1 MPGASGAAM
10 RCGNSTQRWRP
21 YRPDNQNAAR
31 ATRASRQ
38 DAWGITLIEGLLR
51 ALAAVEKVVSSI
63 AAFFMFAIMIIVFSD
78 VVMRYGFNKPFS
90 WAYDLI
96 SLYLMAG
103 VFFLILS
110 EAYASHAH
118 VSVDILQQ
126 KFPPA
131 MIRVTEIVTCLVGMV
146 VFSLIAWLG
155 FLLTVESFQATDVM
169 AGGIPWPMW
178 PSIGLVPFGAGLITL
193 RLVLHLVAH
202 VISLA
207 SGRSVIALP
216 ASHAAGET
224 FE

>member
-1 MPGASGAAM
+1 M
-10 RCGNSTQRWRP
+10 
-21 YRPDNQNAAR
+21 
-31 ATRASRQ
+31 
-38 DAWGITLIEGLLR
+38 GI
-51 ALAAVEKVVSSI
+51 VEKAVSTI
-63 AAFFMFAIMIIVFSD
+63 AAIFMFAIMMIVFSD
-78 VVMRYGFNKPFS
+78 VVMRYVFNRPFS

-126 KFPPA
+126 RFAPA
-131 MIRVTEIVTCLVGMV
+131 MIRVTEIVTCLVGIS

-155 FLLTVESFQATDVM
+155 LLRAIDSFRSSDVM
-169 AGGIPWPMW
+169 AGAIPWPMW

-193 RLVLHLVAH
+193 RLVLHLIGH
-202 VISLA
+202 VLSLA
-207 SGRSVIALP
+207 TGRDVIALP

>member
-1 MPGASGAAM
+1 V
-10 RCGNSTQRWRP
+10 
-21 YRPDNQNAAR
+21 
-31 ATRASRQ
+31 
-38 DAWGITLIEGLLR
+38 LEGLLR
-51 ALAAVEKVVSSI
+51 ALAKIEKAVSSI

-78 VVMRYGFNKPFS
+78 VVMRYGFNRPFS
-90 WAYDLI
+90 WAYDLF

-103 VFFLILS
+103 IFFLILS

-131 MIRVTEIVTCLVGMV
+131 MIRVSEIVTCLVGIA

-155 FLLTVESFQATDVM
+155 LLRALDSFKSSDVM
-169 AGGIPWPMW
+169 AGAIPWPMW

-193 RLVLHLVAH
+193 RLLLHLFAH

-207 SGRSVIALP
+207 THRDVIPLP
-216 ASHAAGET
+216 SQHVGGET

>member
-1 MPGASGAAM
+1 MPRSRPFRAISAAKT
-10 RCGNSTQRWRP
+10 GNIDVLDRS
-21 YRPDNQNAAR
+21 
-31 ATRASRQ
+31 
-38 DAWGITLIEGLLR
+38 LR

-63 AAFFMFAIMIIVFSD
+63 AAVFMFAIMIIVFGD
-78 VVMRYGFNKPFS
+78 VVMRYVFNRPFS

-103 VFFLILS
+103 IFFLILS

-131 MIRVTEIVTCLVGMV
+131 MIRLTEIVTCVVGII

-155 FLLTVESFQATDVM
+155 LLRAVDSFNSSDVM

-202 VISLA
+202 IVSLA
-207 SGRSVIALP
+207 TGRDVIALP
-216 ASHAAGET
+216 ASHVAAET

>member
-1 MPGASGAAM
+1 MGVL
-10 RCGNSTQRWRP
+10 
-21 YRPDNQNAAR
+21 D
-31 ATRASRQ
+31 
-38 DAWGITLIEGLLR
+38 GILRTLG
-51 ALAAVEKVVSSI
+51 AVERVVSTI
-63 AAFFMFAIMIIVFSD
+63 AAIFMFAIMIIVFSD
-78 VVMRYGFNKPFS
+78 VVMRYAFNRPFS

-103 VFFLILS
+103 IFFLILS

-131 MIRVTEIVTCLVGMV
+131 MIRVTEIVTCLVGIT

-155 FLLTVESFQATDVM
+155 FLRAVESFRSSDVM

-178 PSIGLVPFGAGLITL
+178 PSIGLVPLGSGLITL
-193 RLVLHLVAH
+193 RLALHLIAH

-207 SGRSVIALP
+207 TGRDVIALP
-216 ASHAAGET
+216 PSHATEET

>member
-1 MPGASGAAM
+1 M
-10 RCGNSTQRWRP
+10 
-21 YRPDNQNAAR
+21 
-31 ATRASRQ
+31 
-38 DAWGITLIEGLLR
+38 LEGLLKK
-51 ALAAVEKVVSSI
+51 VGEIEKVVSTI
-63 AAFFMFAIMIIVFSD
+63 AAVFMFAIMIIVFSD
-78 VVMRYGFNKPFS
+78 VVMRYAFNKPFS

-131 MIRVTEIVTCLVGMV
+131 MIRISEIVTCLVGIV
-146 VFSLIAWLG
+146 IFSLIAYLG
-155 FLLTVESFQATDVM
+155 YLRAVDSFTSKDVM
-169 AGGIPWPMW
+169 AGAIPWPMW

-193 RLVLHLVAH
+193 RLLLHGIAH
-202 VISLA
+202 VLSLA
-207 SGRSVIALP
+207 TGRDLIALP
-216 ASHAAGET
+216 SSHATAET

>member
-1 MPGASGAAM
+1 VL
-10 RCGNSTQRWRP
+10 
-21 YRPDNQNAAR
+21 D
-31 ATRASRQ
+31 
-38 DAWGITLIEGLLR
+38 GLLR
-51 ALAAVEKVVSSI
+51 ALATIEKAVSSI

-78 VVMRYGFNKPFS
+78 VVMRYAFNRPFS

-103 VFFLILS
+103 IFFLILS

-131 MIRVTEIVTCLVGMV
+131 MIRVSEIVTCLVGIT

-155 FLLTVESFQATDVM
+155 FLRAVDSFRSSDVM

-178 PSIGLVPFGAGLITL
+178 PSIGMVPFGAGLITL

-202 VISLA
+202 ALSLA
-207 SGRSVIALP
+207 TGRDLIALP
-216 ASHAAGET
+216 ASHVAEET

>member
-1 MPGASGAAM
+1 ML
-10 RCGNSTQRWRP
+10 
-21 YRPDNQNAAR
+21 D
-31 ATRASRQ
+31 
-38 DAWGITLIEGLLR
+38 GILR
-51 ALAAVEKVVSSI
+51 ALAAVEKVVSTV
-63 AAFFMFAIMIIVFSD
+63 AAIFMFAIMIIVFSD
-78 VVMRYGFNKPFS
+78 VVMRYAFNRPFS

-126 KFPPA
+126 KFSPA
-131 MIRVTEIVTCLVGMV
+131 MIRLSEIVTCLVGMS

-155 FLLTVESFQATDVM
+155 LLRTVESFRASDVM
-169 AGGIPWPMW
+169 AGAIPWPMW

-193 RLVLHLVAH
+193 RLALHCIGH

-207 SGRSVIALP
+207 TGRAVIALP
-216 ASHAAGET
+216 APPAAGET